1 MAPAAAIAVGDAIMP
16 TSRVKSTGK
25 PAHGW
30 FSVNVSV
37 NGSVT
42 VIDFTLLASTVCDDD
57 REARGR
63 VALDVELHGGGVIAR
78 PVGELDAGPELRVQ
92 ARKSADGVIDS
103 AVQAGRYQAVLSSW
117 DNTVS

>member
-1 MAPAAAIAVGDAIMP
+1 MNDSTRNGPAPDFVGVEVNVAPAAATAVGDAIMP

-42 VIDFTLLASTVCDDD
+42 VIDFTLLASTARDDD
-57 REARGR
+57 RE
-63 VALDVELHGGGVIAR
+63 
-78 PVGELDAGPELRVQ
+78 VGAEWRSMLNFTA
-92 ARKSADGVIDS
+92 AAS
-103 AVQAGRYQAVLSSW
+103 
-117 DNTVS
+117 